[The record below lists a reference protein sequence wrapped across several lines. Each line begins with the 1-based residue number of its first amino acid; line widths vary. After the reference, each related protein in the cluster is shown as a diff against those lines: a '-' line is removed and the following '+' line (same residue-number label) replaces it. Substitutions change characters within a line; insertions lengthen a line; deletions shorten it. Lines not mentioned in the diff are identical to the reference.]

1 MTGSTVRSQSSN
13 SSPDEL
19 ARHVPIVEENAR
31 PAERP
36 GRRQDT
42 SYIRSRSFS
51 DSAESLGF
59 LQWTLPPAFAGTRSA
74 TTAERGNH
82 MNAETTTQNPF
93 PTTSDAG
100 SGSNGSGLNGDA
112 NRVRRM
118 AQSLHEAVD
127 SLEQKFGTGSER
139 IMGLQEEYG
148 NMARD
153 QVRANPL
160 AALGAAFAAGF
171 IIAKILR

>member
-1 MTGSTVRSQSSN
+1 
-13 SSPDEL
+13 
-19 ARHVPIVEENAR
+19 
-31 PAERP
+31 
-36 GRRQDT
+36 
-42 SYIRSRSFS
+42 
-51 DSAESLGF
+51 
-59 LQWTLPPAFAGTRSA
+59 
-74 TTAERGNH
+74 
-82 MNAETTTQNPF
+82 MNAETSTQNPF
-93 PTTSDAG
+93 PTSSEAA
-100 SGSNGSGLNGDA
+100 SGSSAGLNGDA

-127 SLEQKFGTGSER
+127 SLEQKFGSGSER

>member
-1 MTGSTVRSQSSN
+1 
-13 SSPDEL
+13 
-19 ARHVPIVEENAR
+19 
-31 PAERP
+31 
-36 GRRQDT
+36 
-42 SYIRSRSFS
+42 
-51 DSAESLGF
+51 
-59 LQWTLPPAFAGTRSA
+59 
-74 TTAERGNH
+74 
-82 MNAETTTQNPF
+82 MNADTTTQNPF
-93 PTTSDAG
+93 PTSSEAA
-100 SGSNGSGLNGDA
+100 SGSNGSSLNGDA

-127 SLEQKFGTGSER
+127 SLEQKFGSGSER

-160 AALGAAFAAGF
+160 AALAAAFAAGF

>member
-1 MTGSTVRSQSSN
+1 
-13 SSPDEL
+13 
-19 ARHVPIVEENAR
+19 
-31 PAERP
+31 
-36 GRRQDT
+36 
-42 SYIRSRSFS
+42 
-51 DSAESLGF
+51 
-59 LQWTLPPAFAGTRSA
+59 
-74 TTAERGNH
+74 
-82 MNAETTTQNPF
+82 MNADTTTQNPF
-93 PTTSDAG
+93 PTSSEAA
-100 SGSNGSGLNGDA
+100 SGSNGSLNGDA

-127 SLEQKFGTGSER
+127 TLEQKFGTGSER